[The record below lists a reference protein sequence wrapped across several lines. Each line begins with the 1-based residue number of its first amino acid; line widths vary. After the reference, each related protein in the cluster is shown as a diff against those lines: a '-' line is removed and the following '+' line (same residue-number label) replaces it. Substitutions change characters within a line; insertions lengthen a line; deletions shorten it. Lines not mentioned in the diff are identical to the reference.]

1 MKQAQAQADQNFCFF
16 LCLLLC
22 LLQHFLTKRKHE
34 AEDQGTLNI
43 ELFFCRPIKALVLS
57 SFREFTKMT
66 EAEGSLKKGFQ
77 IFTVCQFSVIYGG
90 PFSLDTRSLCL
101 VFLHLLSSPPSS
113 EFRCHINRF
122 FGSVFLVFRIV
133 STGINCFSLLARQVI
148 PHFD

>member
-22 LLQHFLTKRKHE
+22 LFQHFLAKRKHE

-57 SFREFTKMT
+57 SFREFTNMT
-66 EAEGSLKKGFQ
+66 EAEGSLKKGFR

-101 VFLHLLSSPPSS
+101 VFLRLLSSPPSS
-113 EFRCHINRF
+113 EFRRHIDNFLCQF
-122 FGSVFLVFRIV
+122 FSFFV
-133 STGINCFSLLARQVI
+133 
-148 PHFD
+148 